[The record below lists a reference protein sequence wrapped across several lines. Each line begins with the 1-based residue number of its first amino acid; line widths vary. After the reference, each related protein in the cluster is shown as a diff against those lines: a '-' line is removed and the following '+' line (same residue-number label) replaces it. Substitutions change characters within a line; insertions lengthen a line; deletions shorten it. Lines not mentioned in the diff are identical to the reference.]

1 MEKFEFRRNMLS
13 SNTIN
18 IHLVKSMGLTGISD
32 DTNDFVEST
41 KISLVNPTTDA
52 EYIRLVYFGNNF
64 DLIPNF
70 KGADQT
76 YNNSLTNALFNN
88 IEIKNRVDVI
98 TNSYFIFELYDLN
111 DISNQRDRLKIANRE
126 NVNNNK
132 DLKNRADTINKAAS
146 NARIVRKLSIFSKDR
161 TRKSN

>member
-1 MEKFEFRRNMLS
+1 MY
-13 SNTIN
+13 
-18 IHLVKSMGLTGISD
+18 KSKS
-32 DTNDFVEST
+32 
-41 KISLVNPTTDA
+41 
-52 EYIRLVYFGNNF
+52 
-64 DLIPNF
+64 
-70 KGADQT
+70 
-76 YNNSLTNALFNN
+76 
-88 IEIKNRVDVI
+88 
-98 TNSYFIFELYDLN
+98 LN

>member
-1 MEKFEFRRNMLS
+1 MY
-13 SNTIN
+13 
-18 IHLVKSMGLTGISD
+18 KS
-32 DTNDFVEST
+32 
-41 KISLVNPTTDA
+41 
-52 EYIRLVYFGNNF
+52 
-64 DLIPNF
+64 
-70 KGADQT
+70 KG
-76 YNNSLTNALFNN
+76 
-88 IEIKNRVDVI
+88 
-98 TNSYFIFELYDLN
+98 LN